1 MNPGLL
7 VQSAIDCIIKMQCIV
22 HAVTTSLCTPVQI
35 QEIKIYS
42 QVTGEREYS
51 EYICKLCNKEILC
64 LLLKYKSSPE
74 VFDWN
79 IIYFSHPSTHF
90 TIKHKTL
97 WTETSPVVF
106 INGNKSSQLI
116 LFDKVWT
123 WSPWKHHSRQTSHA
137 IVQPTAW
144 NISPFLWAN

>member
-7 VQSAIDCIIKMQCIV
+7 VKSRIDFIIKMQYIV

-35 QEIKIYS
+35 QGIRIYS
-42 QVTGEREYS
+42 QVTGERVQWVHMQVVH
-51 EYICKLCNKEILC
+51 KEILC
-64 LLLKYKSSPE
+64 LLLKYKSLPE

-116 LFDKVWT
+116 SFDKVWT

-144 NISPFLWAN
+144 NISSFLWAN